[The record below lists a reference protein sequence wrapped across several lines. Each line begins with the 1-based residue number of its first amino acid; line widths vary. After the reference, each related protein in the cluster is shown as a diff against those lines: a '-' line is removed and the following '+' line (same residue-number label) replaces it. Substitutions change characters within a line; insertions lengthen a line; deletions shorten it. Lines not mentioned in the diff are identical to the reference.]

1 MTFLT
6 SDLHGKFVSLLTLL
20 EKARFFE
27 DENNQL
33 YNLGDVI
40 DRNNNGGIDILKWI
54 IDTPNVELLLGNH
67 EKMLLDSRWIFDDF
81 SNITLHSGMI
91 KNLDRWKHN
100 GADSTIKALKQE
112 PLELRN
118 KVFDYL
124 SGCSLYKTISIAN
137 KKYVLVHGGLGN
149 FSRNKDLSEY
159 SCDDLLW
166 ERPYL
171 TTVYN
176 PDEFTVILG
185 HTPTSLYDKNYKNQ
199 MLKTDSWWDID
210 TGAANKDG
218 QPMLLCLDTLSEYYL
233 DESVV

>member
-1 MTFLT
+1 MIFLT
-6 SDLHGKFVSLLTLL
+6 SDLHGKFIPMLTLL

-33 YNLGDVI
+33 YILGDVI

-100 GADSTIKALKQE
+100 GADCTIKVLKQE
-112 PLELRN
+112 TLESRRRI
-118 KVFDYL
+118 FDYL
-124 SGCSLYKTISIAN
+124 DACSLYKTIQV
-137 KKYVLVHGGLGN
+137 KDKTYVLVHGGLGN
-149 FSRNKDLSEY
+149 YSPNRNLADY
-159 SCDDLLW
+159 SDDELLW

-218 QPMLLCLDTLSEYYL
+218 QPMLLCLDTLREYYL
-233 DESVV
+233 DE

>member
-1 MTFLT
+1 MIFLT
-6 SDLHGKFVSLLTLL
+6 SDLHGKFESLLALL

-27 DENNQL
+27 NENNQL
-33 YNLGDVI
+33 YILGDAI

-81 SNITLHSGMI
+81 SHIALHSGMI

-100 GADSTIKALKQE
+100 GADRTIKGLKQE
-112 PLELRN
+112 TAETRRRILDHLD
-118 KVFDYL
+118 V
-124 SGCSLYKTISIAN
+124 CSLYKTIQVN
-137 KKYVLVHGGLGN
+137 HKTYVLVHGGLGN
-149 FSRNKDLSEY
+149 Y
-159 SCDDLLW
+159 SPDKELADYSDDELLW
-166 ERPYL
+166 ARPYL

-185 HTPTSLYDKNYKNQ
+185 HTPTSLYDKYYKNQ

-210 TGAANKDG
+210 TGAASKDG
-218 QPMLLCLDTLSEYYL
+218 QPMLLCLDTLSEFYL
-233 DESVV
+233 DESDV

>member
-1 MTFLT
+1 MIFLT
-6 SDLHGKFVSLLTLL
+6 SDLHGKFESLIALL

-33 YNLGDVI
+33 YILGDVI

-81 SNITLHSGMI
+81 SDITLHSGMI

-100 GADSTIKALKQE
+100 GADCTIKALKQE
-112 PLELRN
+112 TLESRRRML
-118 KVFDYL
+118 DYL
-124 SGCSLYKTISIAN
+124 EACSLYKTIRV
-137 KKYVLVHGGLGN
+137 KDETYVLIHGGLGN
-149 FSRNKDLSEY
+149 YSPNKNLADY
-159 SCDDLLW
+159 SDDELLW

-185 HTPTSLYDKNYKNQ
+185 HTPTSLYDKHYQNQ
-199 MLKTDSWWDID
+199 ILKTDSWWDID

-233 DESVV
+233 DE